1 MQKKEIVLTLELLVR
16 MDASEKLLEFFKERY
31 PNSSATLSE
40 VLSDLQEL
48 ANTDTE
54 YPDYEKYV
62 DHAIWLILYSPP
74 TQEPLV
80 LNELTEK
87 VIIHNGDVTINC
99 DIDGDYVIIGNGKL
113 NIKGDAN
120 VTGYAYIWAKE
131 NIDAKNIKADGH
143 ARIWVGKTIKAINIK
158 ADGHARIWVAES
170 VNPVNIKAY
179 GKAEIS
185 AESVN
190 PVNIWAKG
198 YAKII
203 AITMDAINIG
213 ANKYAKI
220 WVDET
225 IKAINI
231 KAYGKAE
238 IWAESVD
245 VKDIT
250 ADGDVR
256 IDAKENI
263 DAKNIKADGHARI
276 WANEI
281 IKAINIAAY
290 GYAGILADKT
300 IDAKNI
306 KADGDAKISAL
317 EINTQNINDDGT
329 GIYGDI
335 NLIQPSSNPENTNT
349 AS

>member
-54 YPDYEKYV
+54 CPDYEKYV

-80 LNELTEK
+80 LNELNRK

-99 DIDGDYVIIGNGKL
+99 DIDGGYIIIGNGKL
-113 NIKGDAN
+113 NIKGN
-120 VTGYAYIWAKE
+120 VNLTGYAYIWAKE

-143 ARIWVGKTIKAINIK
+143 ARIWV
-158 ADGHARIWVAES
+158 
-170 VNPVNIKAY
+170 
-179 GKAEIS
+179 
-185 AESVN
+185 
-190 PVNIWAKG
+190 
-198 YAKII
+198 
-203 AITMDAINIG
+203 
-213 ANKYAKI
+213 
-220 WVDET
+220 
-225 IKAINI
+225 
-231 KAYGKAE
+231 
-238 IWAESVD
+238 
-245 VKDIT
+245 
-250 ADGDVR
+250 
-256 IDAKENI
+256 
-263 DAKNIKADGHARI
+263 
-276 WANEI
+276 NEI

-290 GYAGILADKT
+290 GYAGILANKT

-306 KADGDAKISAL
+306 TADGDAKISAL
-317 EINTQNINDDGT
+317 EITTQNIMDDGERIH
-329 GIYGDI
+329 GEI
-335 NLIQPSSNPENTNT
+335 NIIHPSSNQPNTNT